1 MASCT
6 EGLSESH
13 RSSLL
18 RGQPGRQALSKL
30 EMLKNE
36 YQERALR
43 EKEQKM
49 LKMLRQQR
57 ERNCQRINGYS
68 ATPAPNRPPEE
79 KIWASNWTVAKRTS
93 GVDRA
98 HPLQPLRHRN
108 VSNLQRAP
116 SATSAGIRH
125 APPHVRSKSGP
136 SQTDYWQELE
146 KSQSNLE
153 AEIRRKES
161 VLREKLRRTEE
172 ELRRLQTEK
181 KEAEPEERRAGEIQ
195 DAKTRPRRTVTSLK
209 EGGGRPPSIEQH
221 GGGRPPSIEQH
232 GGGRPPSIEQHGGGR
247 PPSIEQHGGGRPPSI
262 EQHGGG
268 RPPSI
273 EQHGGGRPPSIEQH
287 GGGRPPSIEQHG
299 GGRVKPAVQGA
310 PLTHVLDAFHQLR
323 LVTPGAP
330 STGRPS
336 SQQVEEGALLGV
348 GPQSP
353 GQQLV
358 PCLWCGRRFTE
369 HRLQRHRAVC
379 ERTHGA
385 TRKVFDS
392 SKARAKGTD
401 LEQYLHK
408 GRAPAPQVR
417 EIGWRQKH
425 ESFLRTIRQARVVQD
440 VVARGGKISDLPPH
454 PPQENPDYVACPHCS
469 RRFAPRAAERH
480 IPKCENIKSRPR
492 PPPSRRR

>member
-108 VSNLQRAP
+108 VSNLQHAP

-247 PPSIEQHGGGRPPSI
+247 PPSIEQHGGGR
-262 EQHGGG
+262 
-268 RPPSI
+268 
-273 EQHGGGRPPSIEQH
+273 
-287 GGGRPPSIEQHG
+287 
-299 GGRVKPAVQGA
+299 VKPAVQGA

-330 STGRPS
+330 GTGRPS

-480 IPKCENIKSRPR
+480 IPK
-492 PPPSRRR
+492 